1 MCERFTCTEADIG
14 RYVRR
19 KSTGE
24 IGVVR
29 RDPGNG
35 WVHPGVVYEWR
46 AYLSDLEYVTVTA
59 DDAAELAEAHHL
71 GWIAGRDA
79 ALEIAREQV
88 TICDADIDE
97 GDLLS
102 QFYREGASRCC
113 DAIRNME
120 PPA

>member
-1 MCERFTCTEADIG
+1 MEPSDEMVESFAREYYGNALVARDAQI
-14 RYVRR
+14 
-19 KSTGE
+19 KSAIE
-24 IGVVR
+24 NALRAALAVMLDQHR
-29 RDPGNG
+29 AG
-35 WVHPGVVYEWR
+35 W
-46 AYLSDLEYVTVTA
+46 L
-59 DDAAELAEAHHL
+59 
-71 GWIAGRDA
+71 AGRDA

-113 DAIRNME
+113 DAIRDTE